1 MFYLIRHG
9 SADYAEK
16 DTKIYQGFGVNLA
29 PLSERGI
36 REIQEASRDARLAG
50 TDLILSSPYTRALQ
64 TAAILSKELQADI
77 VVETDLHEWLANKNY
92 IYETDEKAEK
102 SYREFCGNR
111 GIYTN
116 GKEEWEDYET
126 MKKRLLTVLKKYT
139 HYRKVLVVCHGMRIQ
154 SVCPDHH
161 PQNGEIQEFSDV
173 F

>member
-1 MFYLIRHG
+1 MNGWQIKIIF
-9 SADYAEK
+9 
-16 DTKIYQGFGVNLA
+16 TKRMKKQKKAIGNF
-29 PLSERGI
+29 
-36 REIQEASRDARLAG
+36 
-50 TDLILSSPYTRALQ
+50 
-64 TAAILSKELQADI
+64 AA
-77 VVETDLHEWLANKNY
+77 T
-92 IYETDEKAEK
+92 
-102 SYREFCGNR
+102 G

-139 HYRKVLVVCHGMRIQ
+139 HYRKVLVVCHGMLIQ

>member
-1 MFYLIRHG
+1 M
-9 SADYAEK
+9 
-16 DTKIYQGFGVNLA
+16 
-29 PLSERGI
+29 
-36 REIQEASRDARLAG
+36 
-50 TDLILSSPYTRALQ
+50 
-64 TAAILSKELQADI
+64 QADI

-139 HYRKVLVVCHGMRIQ
+139 HYRKVLVVCHGMLIQ